1 MKKYFAI
8 AVALTMVCACGK
20 EIVETTP
27 DQADSGVTL
36 FSGGFA
42 ETKISLGDKD
52 GSVWKALWED
62 GDALT
67 VKVGGETKGT
77 ATLVSGVGSNLG
89 TFSYP
94 GTIADGTDVELIYEE
109 QAIDA
114 EQSKASTDRS
124 FKTSATANARVEA
137 GSATFTM
144 THNSA
149 VVRVNVASEE
159 LSGATLNAVI
169 LRCEGAN
176 LNADDG
182 DYVRITLTDTP
193 ALSTTAKEI
202 VFSVKEYDCTGKEID
217 IAFELTKD
225 EESFTLPV
233 GFTGKA
239 IAANKVNS
247 FVLGTLSEAYCV
259 GWYEPHDTRLMPGPG
274 YAYGDANT
282 YFIQCK
288 NGSTYDGGTYT
299 PNDYIDDS
307 VDISYKARGDFRYVS
322 KPSGVSF
329 KWFRKG
335 TVDESGTGTGAIYTM
350 RTNGFPASVDPTQ
363 FSFVPDYANYKVTVT
378 NNGAYAGSPILLMVK
393 DEKVMWAWTFW
404 NIAADGTS
412 IEPTKLHAAP
422 EKKVITMD
430 IGQATSNYQRW
441 RDNGDLL
448 ARTIFKYQWGR
459 PIPVFYESYM
469 SLNFPDEYPKANIPA
484 VVGPLSVEESIQ
496 HSGRLI
502 VASKES
508 GATLNDW
515 RKTPDGSLWGNLSAS
530 ASNTGTKTVYDP
542 CPKGYRVWD
551 RFTTKDVAV
560 GQATWN
566 SIVTINSTDYY
577 YHSTYTKTGA
587 ESYWN
592 RSGFYTSTTTTI
604 DNAETPIGITARAA
618 NATANLNTQG
628 GGIWWTSLCTSNADT
643 QPSILLATGATAL
656 AASDGWGTAYV
667 SAAGSVRCEVD
678 TFNR

>member
-8 AVALTMVCACGK
+8 AIALTMVCACGK
-20 EIVETTP
+20 EIVEATP

-176 LNADDG
+176 LNANDG
-182 DYVRITLTDTP
+182 DYVRVSLTDTP

-259 GWYEPHDTRLMPGPG
+259 GWYEPHDTRLMVHPT
-274 YAYGDANT
+274 YAYGEANT
-282 YFIQCK
+282 FFIQCK
-288 NGSTYDGGTYT
+288 SGSTYNGATYT
-299 PNDYIDDS
+299 PNSSIPSS
-307 VDISYKARGDFRYVS
+307 VAVSIKARGDFTKVVNPIGS
-322 KPSGVSF
+322 EFEWAKNSS
-329 KWFRKG
+329 G
-335 TVDESGTGTGAIYTM
+335 TVYTM
-350 RTNGFPASVDPTQ
+350 RMTGYVGTDKVNPRDNFT
-363 FSFVPDYANYKVTVT
+363 FSYDGSTTVTVST
-378 NNGAYAGSPILLMVK
+378 KGAAYAGAPILLMK
-393 DEKVMWAWTFW
+393 KGGKTLWAFNFW
-404 NIAADGTS
+404 NIAADGTTVEEVS
-412 IEPTKLHAAP
+412 IDGYKFLN
-422 EKKVITMD
+422 MD
-430 IGQATSNYQRW
+430 IGQATTQYATWKAAASNNPVY
-441 RDNGDLL
+441 
-448 ARTIFKYQWGR
+448 RTVNKYQWGR
-459 PIPVFYESYM
+459 FVPTFWETGWSIDNAATSETGNVPTKYGPITLEEE
-469 SLNFPDEYPKANIPA
+469 LTN
-484 VVGPLSVEESIQ
+484 PL
-496 HSGRLI
+496 GI
-502 VASKES
+502 VQNS
-508 GATLNDW
+508 TLNVAISSWCSDNI
-515 RKTPDGSLWGNLSAS
+515 TSAWGGCA
-530 ASNTGTKTVYDP
+530 ATTGTKAVMDP
-542 CPKGYRVWD
+542 CPKGYRVPD
-551 RFTTKDVAV
+551 KEALQAIKNSSFSTESTTGYPGINVSGSLFLSSGVIQASRTTEHYLNIGGAGASGSP
-560 GQATWN
+560 GQAIYWSNYNGGPGTN
-566 SIVTINSTDYY
+566 TSYGIQLAYSSSAFKINEINA
-577 YHSTYTKTGA
+577 G
-587 ESYWN
+587 N
-592 RSGFYTSTTTTI
+592 RAI
-604 DNAETPIGITARAA
+604 AA
-618 NATANLNTQG
+618 
-628 GGIWWTSLCTSNADT
+628 
-643 QPSILLATGATAL
+643 
-656 AASDGWGTAYV
+656 
-667 SAAGSVRCEVD
+667 SVRCQKD
-678 TFNR
+678 TDNR